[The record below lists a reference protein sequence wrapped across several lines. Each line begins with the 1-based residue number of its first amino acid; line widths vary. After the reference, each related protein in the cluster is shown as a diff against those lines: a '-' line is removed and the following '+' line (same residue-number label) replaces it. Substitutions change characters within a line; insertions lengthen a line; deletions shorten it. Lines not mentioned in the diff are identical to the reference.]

1 MIKIWLR
8 DRQEVRRWDSNP
20 SLTWPLNHLLLLL
33 LLLLMLMPVLLLL
46 HHLLLL
52 LFQVDLLED
61 AARTWRRPSRVRP
74 RSVARIFFFAEDAL
88 LAASHFFKP
97 GKLISKLSNLSNM

>member
-33 LLLLMLMPVLLLL
+33 LLLLMLMPVLLL
-46 HHLLLL
+46 
-52 LFQVDLLED
+52 
-61 AARTWRRPSRVRP
+61 
-74 RSVARIFFFAEDAL
+74 
-88 LAASHFFKP
+88 
-97 GKLISKLSNLSNM
+97 